1 MNNDSLVLEP
11 SLSDIFKDPIIQMLM
26 KKDGVSKTDLMPVLK
41 AASKKILKSENLQ
54 AA

>member
-1 MNNDSLVLEP
+1 MSNELLALEP

-41 AASKKILKSENLQ
+41 AASRKILKSDKLQ